1 MWGEHYYLS
10 FNHHTE
16 KFLPAISMADT
27 KLHEGNTLR
36 HFVFTFST
44 YKKKNDFIESIG
56 KLVHCGMQKIFSFT
70 SIGRASYCRHSKR
83 AKWKWRVR
91 VTRQRERMCY
101 QDNKFKGRT
110 LRRERQVLVRRQLS
124 LASVSRSRPSN
135 VRHTRSCGKENAFF
149 IRHNPSSVH
158 L

>member
-1 MWGEHYYLS
+1 
-10 FNHHTE
+10 
-16 KFLPAISMADT
+16 MADT

-70 SIGRASYCRHSKR
+70 SIVSEQSESDGYVSRASVRECATKIINSR
-83 AKWKWRVR
+83 AELSGVR
-91 VTRQRERMCY
+91 
-101 QDNKFKGRT
+101 D
-110 LRRERQVLVRRQLS
+110 
-124 LASVSRSRPSN
+124 RSSYGG
-135 VRHTRSCGKENAFF
+135 SC
-149 IRHNPSSVH
+149 